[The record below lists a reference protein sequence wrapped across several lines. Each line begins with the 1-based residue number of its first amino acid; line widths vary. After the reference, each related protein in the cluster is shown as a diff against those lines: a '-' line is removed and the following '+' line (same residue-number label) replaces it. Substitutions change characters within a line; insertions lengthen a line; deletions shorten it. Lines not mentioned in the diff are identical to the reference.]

1 MLIELIELQ
10 FGSKKITFFIISI
23 QKGEKKARSRWERKL
38 KARKNESD
46 YVLTDFSFGFS
57 WLRIWLDFS

>member
-1 MLIELIELQ
+1 MLIELNELQ
-10 FGSKKITFFIISI
+10 FGLKKITFIIISI
-23 QKGEKKARSRWERKL
+23 QKGKKKARSRWERKL

-57 WLRIWLDFS
+57 RLRIWLDFS

>member
-23 QKGEKKARSRWERKL
+23 QKGEKKLEAGGNA

>member
-1 MLIELIELQ
+1 MLTELNELQ
-10 FGSKKITFFIISI
+10 FGLKKITFIIISI
-23 QKGEKKARSRWERKL
+23 PKGEKKGRSRWERKL

>member
-10 FGSKKITFFIISI
+10 FGLKKITFFIISI

-46 YVLTDFSFGFS
+46 YVRQILVLNLVG
-57 WLRIWLDFS
+57 

>member
-23 QKGEKKARSRWERKL
+23 QKGEKKLEAGGNVNL
-38 KARKNESD
+38 KRVKTRVTT
-46 YVLTDFSFGFS
+46 Y
-57 WLRIWLDFS
+57 